1 MHFSVLE
8 LLRIEELGQ
17 SLTGVAPRF
26 LGGDPPETGIDDV
39 LAGLSGEGTAEGAVE
54 NIRGRIVG
62 ARDDDVVKDKGQQRH
77 QGREHQGGDHH
88 PPGLHTDAAQGGQF
102 ATARQTAEGQQGGH
116 QRRHGE
122 RQHQEPRH
130 AQGQDLA
137 SSPERQASLSHLAD
151 QLKDDTHGEGNRRKG
166 SDAKEQRPQHLGKQ
180 PAIQEGKAA
189 PVALEFLGLAAQ
201 GLSPGRGDRHS
212 LKSSPR

>member
-1 MHFSVLE
+1 MDPDPQAAGLLLVTRLNQKRFGATCLGHGHLGGIAGEHAHVLRSPGEGVVVARVIGRCREVVGRVDVQDAAIAELPHRPVFIPDRRIRRQDLLLILTGEIEQGDPLHFSVLE

-17 SLTGVAPRF
+17 SLTGVAARF

-102 ATARQTAEGQQGGH
+102 ATA
-116 QRRHGE
+116 
-122 RQHQEPRH
+122 
-130 AQGQDLA
+130 
-137 SSPERQASLSHLAD
+137 
-151 QLKDDTHGEGNRRKG
+151 
-166 SDAKEQRPQHLGKQ
+166 
-180 PAIQEGKAA
+180 
-189 PVALEFLGLAAQ
+189 
-201 GLSPGRGDRHS
+201 
-212 LKSSPR
+212 